1 MVELGIACFFLA
13 SAVHLSTTTNFWVS
27 CDSLLVLCD
36 IIGSQGCR
44 NDKIIDMSI
53 CFAILVRSFKDARWL
68 QDTQGSCK
76 TSKVL
81 RACTRVLCLRM
92 PRRGC
97 PCALL
102 HGCRRNAAKR
112 TTTLEDLGSVRRT
125 DARPHLGQACKSARP
140 SCDCL
145 AGERKT
151 IVRVSYSC
159 LTFRE
164 NQHEALHFC
173 LRSALRPEACGKP
186 HSQTIVQLL

>member
-1 MVELGIACFFLA
+1 MAARHARLLQNKQGVKSLHSSIWLKNGIRL
-13 SAVHLSTTTNFWVS
+13 
-27 CDSLLVLCD
+27 
-36 IIGSQGCR
+36 
-44 NDKIIDMSI
+44 
-53 CFAILVRSFKDARWL
+53 
-68 QDTQGSCK
+68 
-76 TSKVL
+76 
-81 RACTRVLCLRM
+81 

-112 TTTLEDLGSVRRT
+112 TTTLEALGSVRRT

-145 AGERKT
+145 ARERKT

-164 NQHEALHFC
+164 NQHEALHFY
-173 LRSALRPEACGKP
+173 LRSALRPEACGKL